1 VCNCVYCVAI
11 DHLQRAARGHWFIKY
26 KKKYKKKNTNI
37 SRDKNICDDHRESLV
52 QQILMVRSFVPPYTT
67 TAHEKVKLAV
77 RCLFGNPSVSAA
89 AHKKGSKKHIL
100 GALKK
105 IILLHF
111 TTYQIKTI
119 TRGILWSTI
128 CIQFAQKYYSKN
140 NSTYNV

>member
-1 VCNCVYCVAI
+1 MRRSSGIV
-11 DHLQRAARGHWFIKY
+11 
-26 KKKYKKKNTNI
+26 
-37 SRDKNICDDHRESLV
+37 V

-105 IILLHF
+105 NHF
-111 TTYQIKTI
+111 TAFYHLPDQNYNSRYSMIYYMHSVCPK
-119 TRGILWSTI
+119 IL
-128 CIQFAQKYYSKN
+128 F
-140 NSTYNV
+140 